1 MKQQKGLSSKGAV
14 FQVSDAKWV
23 AKVCLGGDG
32 GGKPIIKQFSGK
44 TEAITKKKLRD
55 FKKSTDY
62 TEKHIPSTD
71 TERAYFTAW
80 MKEYQFHKLKP
91 SSYDR
96 LESTVVN
103 HIFPHLGNMKVD
115 KVTRNHIQG
124 LMNQPYIFVKK
135 RRISKGFR
143 FSIDKNALF

>member
-1 MKQQKGLSSKGAV
+1 MRQGSINGKGAV
-14 FQVSDAKWV
+14 FHVCDAKWV
-23 AKVCLGGDG
+23 AKVCLGVDDN
-32 GGKPIIKQFSGK
+32 GKPIIKQFSGK
-44 TEAITKKKLRD
+44 TEAIAKKKLRD

-62 TEKHIPSTD
+62 VEKHIPSTD
-71 TERAYFTAW
+71 TVRAYFSTW

-103 HIFPHLGNMKVD
+103 HVFPRIGNMKVD

-124 LMNQPYIFVKK
+124 FQYWFVHV
-135 RRISKGFR
+135 F
-143 FSIDKNALF
+143 ALI